1 MAEAFWNAEV
11 EHELRTSDV
20 KFKFTEK
27 TDREVFMDAV
37 DRGRANNPYA
47 HTNCSEESRK
57 RGNSTLYYIVMFMEW
72 SLYNIII
79 LCMVIIMYRKIMII
93 LQVVEHFGRLMAT
106 GS

>member
-1 MAEAFWNAEV
+1 
-11 EHELRTSDV
+11 
-20 KFKFTEK
+20 
-27 TDREVFMDAV
+27 MDAV
-37 DRGRANNPYA
+37 DRGRANSPYA
-47 HTNCSEESRK
+47 HTICSEECRK
-57 RGNSTLYYIVMFMEW
+57 RGNLTLYYIVMFIEW